1 MRISFR
7 EYVFPF
13 GDNSVWLL
21 KQFFVLSFFF
31 SSSLLKIFYVQF
43 ICTNYFSAG
52 FIFHLFQVIYVAVFL
67 CRNGY
72 AGSSRM
78 KMYFD
83 PFQPT
88 VQFHAQF
95 QIRKRAQSFFLCYH
109 FIIAYWK
116 FNSFT
121 LYAISQFSYIANFN
135 IYVIYN
141 LERYTPF
148 CVSYEV

>member
-21 KQFFVLSFFF
+21 KQFFVLSIFF
-31 SSSLLKIFYVQF
+31 SSSLLKIIYMFNF

-52 FIFHLFQVIYVAVFL
+52 FIFHLFQVIYIAVFL

-95 QIRKRAQSFFLCYH
+95 QMRKLAQLFCYATILLLPTGSLILLRCMQFLNLVILLTWT
-109 FIIAYWK
+109 FTWSII
-116 FNSFT
+116 
-121 LYAISQFSYIANFN
+121 
-135 IYVIYN
+135 
-141 LERYTPF
+141 
-148 CVSYEV
+148 